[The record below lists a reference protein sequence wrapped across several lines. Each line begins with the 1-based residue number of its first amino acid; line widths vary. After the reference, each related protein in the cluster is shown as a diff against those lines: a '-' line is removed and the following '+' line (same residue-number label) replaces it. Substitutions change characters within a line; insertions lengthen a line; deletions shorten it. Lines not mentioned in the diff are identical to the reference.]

1 MRPDPLMPASW
12 RWEGANGRLPPGHEC
27 RRGTRGRGPA
37 LHQLCPYEIKG
48 KAGPGDGSEGLIL
61 VSEAVCRTPCCQV
74 GAAPYLL
81 RCKSSGKH
89 RSLSQRWDHGSDLD
103 KETGNE
109 GGF

>member
-48 KAGPGDGSEGLIL
+48 KAGPGDG
-61 VSEAVCRTPCCQV
+61 
-74 GAAPYLL
+74 
-81 RCKSSGKH
+81 
-89 RSLSQRWDHGSDLD
+89 
-103 KETGNE
+103 
-109 GGF
+109 